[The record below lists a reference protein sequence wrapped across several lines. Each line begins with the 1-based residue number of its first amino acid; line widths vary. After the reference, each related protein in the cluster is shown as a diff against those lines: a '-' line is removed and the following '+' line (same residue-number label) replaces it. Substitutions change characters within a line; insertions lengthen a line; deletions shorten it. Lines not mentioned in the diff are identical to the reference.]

1 MHNKVQRIT
10 SMNKKYEDNMK
21 KVDYERLLR
30 NANSALENSKTQW
43 SKNYWGVVIAQLERR
58 SKNPILN

>member
-1 MHNKVQRIT
+1 MK
-10 SMNKKYEDNMK
+10 KKYEDNMK